1 MQDSFVWTQVVENL
15 ARVLAALALARPIG
29 WEREHGRS
37 SVGLR
42 TLPVVAM
49 AACGFALVG
58 RWTPGADAESQAR
71 IIQGIASGV
80 GFIGGGA
87 ILKDGINVRGMVT
100 AATIWNAGAIGIA
113 VAYGNEEVAIVLTVM
128 NFLILLLLTPLS
140 HKNKAHKNEQDQNG
154 VDQNGADRNAVQR
167 NRLGDPESRNGS

>member
-1 MQDSFVWTQVVENL
+1 MQFDFEWAQVIENL
-15 ARVLAALALARPIG
+15 ARVLAALALALPIG
-29 WEREHGRS
+29 WEREHGSS

-49 AACGFALVG
+49 AACGFALVA

-71 IIQGIASGV
+71 VIQGIASGV

-87 ILKDGINVRGMVT
+87 ILKSGMNVRGTVT

-113 VAYGNEEVAIVLTVM
+113 IAYAMEEIALVLAVM
-128 NFLILLLLTPLS
+128 NVLLLLLLTPL
-140 HKNKAHKNEQDQNG
+140 AHKVQN
-154 VDQNGADRNAVQR
+154 DNGENQED
-167 NRLGDPESRNGS
+167 S

>member
-1 MQDSFVWTQVVENL
+1 
-15 ARVLAALALARPIG
+15 
-29 WEREHGRS
+29 
-37 SVGLR
+37 
-42 TLPVVAM
+42 M

-87 ILKDGINVRGMVT
+87 ILKTGTNVRRMVT

-113 VAYGNEEVAIVLTVM
+113 VAYAMEEVAVVLAVM
-128 NFLILLLLTPLS
+128 NVLLLLVLTPLE
-140 HKNKAHKNEQDQNG
+140 HKRRSDDAENH
-154 VDQNGADRNAVQR
+154 
-167 NRLGDPESRNGS
+167 ESF

>member
-1 MQDSFVWTQVVENL
+1 MHFDFNWAQVIENL
-15 ARVLAALALARPIG
+15 LRVLAALALALPLG

-58 RWTPGADAESQAR
+58 RWTPGADANSQAR

-87 ILKDGINVRGMVT
+87 ILKSGMTVRGTVT

-113 VAYGNEEVAIVLTVM
+113 IAYAMPEVAIVLAVM
-128 NFLILLLLTPLS
+128 NFLLLMVLTPLERKRGS
-140 HKNKAHKNEQDQNG
+140 DEPGNH
-154 VDQNGADRNAVQR
+154 
-167 NRLGDPESRNGS
+167 ESF

>member
-1 MQDSFVWTQVVENL
+1 MQDTFQWMQVVENL
-15 ARVLAALALARPIG
+15 ARVLAALALALPIG
-29 WEREHGRS
+29 WEREHGS
-37 SVGLR
+37 SSLGLR

-58 RWTPGADAESQAR
+58 RWAPGADAESQAR

-87 ILKDGINVRGMVT
+87 ILKSGMTVRGTVT

-113 VAYGNEEVAIVLTVM
+113 VAYGSEEVAIVLAVM
-128 NFLILLLLTPLS
+128 NFLLLILLTPLVDKGNPKDI
-140 HKNKAHKNEQDQNG
+140 HNHNARNQDGEN
-154 VDQNGADRNAVQR
+154 D
-167 NRLGDPESRNGS
+167 SGS

>member
-1 MQDSFVWTQVVENL
+1 MQDGFNWMEVIENL
-15 ARVLAALALARPIG
+15 ARVLGALALALPMG
-29 WEREHGRS
+29 WERERGSS

-49 AACGFALVG
+49 AACGFALIG

-87 ILKDGINVRGMVT
+87 ILKGNESAHGTAT
-100 AATIWNAGAIGIA
+100 AASLWNTAAVGAA
-113 VAYGNEEVAIVLTVM
+113 VAFSRYDLAIILTLM
-128 NFLILLLLTPLS
+128 NFLTLRLLKPFKKSL
-140 HKNKAHKNEQDQNG
+140 HDK
-154 VDQNGADRNAVQR
+154 
-167 NRLGDPESRNGS
+167 

>member
-1 MQDSFVWTQVVENL
+1 MQFDFEWPQVIENL
-15 ARVLAALALARPIG
+15 LRVLAALALALPLG

-37 SVGLR
+37 SLGLR

-87 ILKDGINVRGMVT
+87 ILKSGVTVRGTAT

-113 VAYGNEEVAIVLTVM
+113 VAYAMEEIAVVLAVTNV
-128 NFLILLLLTPLS
+128 LLLLVLTPLE
-140 HKNKAHKNEQDQNG
+140 HKYRSDDSENHGN
-154 VDQNGADRNAVQR
+154 
-167 NRLGDPESRNGS
+167 S

>member
-1 MQDSFVWTQVVENL
+1 MHFDWGQVTENL
-15 ARVLAALALARPIG
+15 LRVLAALALTLPLG

-37 SVGLR
+37 SLGLR

-58 RWTPGADAESQAR
+58 RWAPGADAESQAR

-87 ILKDGINVRGMVT
+87 ILKIGATVRGTAT
-100 AATIWNAGAIGIA
+100 AATIWNTGAIGIA
-113 VAYGNEEVAIVLTVM
+113 IAYAVEEVAIVLAAM
-128 NFLILLLLTPLS
+128 NFLLLLVLTPLE
-140 HKNKAHKNEQDQNG
+140 HKRRSDDSANHEN
-154 VDQNGADRNAVQR
+154 
-167 NRLGDPESRNGS
+167 P

>member
-1 MQDSFVWTQVVENL
+1 
-15 ARVLAALALARPIG
+15 
-29 WEREHGRS
+29 
-37 SVGLR
+37 
-42 TLPVVAM
+42 M

-87 ILKDGINVRGMVT
+87 ILKTGTNVRGMVT

-113 VAYGNEEVAIVLTVM
+113 VAYAMEEVAVVLAVM
-128 NFLILLLLTPLS
+128 NILLLLVLTPLE
-140 HKNKAHKNEQDQNG
+140 HKRRSDDAENHEH
-154 VDQNGADRNAVQR
+154 
-167 NRLGDPESRNGS
+167 S

>member
-1 MQDSFVWTQVVENL
+1 MQYDFEWSQVIENL
-15 ARVLAALALARPIG
+15 LRVLAALAMALPIG
-29 WEREHGRS
+29 WEREHGSS

-49 AACGFALVG
+49 AACGFALVA

-71 IIQGIASGV
+71 VIQGIASGV

-87 ILKDGINVRGMVT
+87 ILKSGMNVRGTVT

-113 VAYGNEEVAIVLTVM
+113 IAYAMEEIAVVLAFM
-128 NFLILLLLTPLS
+128 NFLLLLILTPLV
-140 HKNKAHKNEQDQNG
+140 HKEEFHDNKNEN
-154 VDQNGADRNAVQR
+154 N
-167 NRLGDPESRNGS
+167 S